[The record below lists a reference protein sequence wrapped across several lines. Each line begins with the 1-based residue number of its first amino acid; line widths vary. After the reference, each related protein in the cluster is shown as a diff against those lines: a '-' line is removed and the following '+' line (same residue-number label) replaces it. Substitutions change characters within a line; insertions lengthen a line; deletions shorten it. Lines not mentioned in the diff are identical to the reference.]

1 MNRIH
6 LNPED
11 FEIPEPIHYT
21 KDEDVVLGIRL
32 RDVTLARKVVKQILA
47 DQKTIEK
54 QELTN

>member
-1 MNRIH
+1 LNRIH
-6 LNPED
+6 LNLEE

-21 KDEDVVLGIRL
+21 KDEDVILGIRL

-54 QELTN
+54 QELSH